1 MRIEVV
7 RSGGIAGLVRRA
19 SVETADHPDG
29 SHLAA
34 LAQAALAPHP
44 APATRPVPDGFTY
57 RITAG
62 ASTAVCAEPDLTD
75 AQRLLVQILLSEGA

>member
-7 RSGGIAGLVRRA
+7 RSGGIAGLVRRV
-19 SVETADHPDG
+19 SVETADRPDG
-29 SHLAA
+29 SRLAA

-44 APATRPVPDGFTY
+44 SPAGDQVRDGFTY

-62 ASTAVCAEPDLTD
+62 GSTTVCAEPQLTD
-75 AQRLLVQILLSEGA
+75 AQRLLVQVLLSEGA

>member
-7 RSGGIAGLVRRA
+7 RSGGFAGLVRRSA
-19 SVETADHPDG
+19 LETADQPDG
-29 SHLAA
+29 SRLAA

-44 APATRPVPDGFTY
+44 SAAGRPVPDGFTY

-62 ASTAVCAEPDLTD
+62 GSTAVVAEPDLTD
-75 AQRLLVQILLSEGA
+75 TQRLLVRMVLGEEA